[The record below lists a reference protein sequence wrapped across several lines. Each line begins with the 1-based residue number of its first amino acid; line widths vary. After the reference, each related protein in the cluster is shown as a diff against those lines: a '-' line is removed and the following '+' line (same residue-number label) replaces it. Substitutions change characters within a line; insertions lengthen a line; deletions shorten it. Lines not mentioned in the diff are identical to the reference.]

1 MIKCDNDS
9 LAFLYMNRFVAVELR
24 GALARA
30 SPERYPTANSGQFLL
45 TKQENDTTGSR
56 FKLNVEEF
64 DCPNSDSVCPNRDKI
79 YLTNVTCS
87 SSLIP

>member
-56 FKLNVEEF
+56 FKLNVRRPRQF
-64 DCPNSDSVCPNRDKI
+64 DCPTSDSVCPIETK
-79 YLTNVTCS
+79 YT
-87 SSLIP
+87 